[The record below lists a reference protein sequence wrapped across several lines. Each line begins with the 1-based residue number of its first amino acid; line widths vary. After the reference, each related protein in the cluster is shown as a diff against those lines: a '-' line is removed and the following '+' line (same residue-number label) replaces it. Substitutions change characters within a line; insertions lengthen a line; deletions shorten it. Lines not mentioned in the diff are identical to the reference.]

1 MFSTARMALFAALLA
16 GVAGPV
22 FAADFVEPPV
32 VEQAPPPV
40 AYQEPADFGGWY
52 IRGDIDYHWSEFGG
66 GDYTTYSGTAPQ
78 NPGSFASG
86 SLKGAFSAG
95 AGVGYQVN
103 RYFRTDLTFDWMGK
117 SDFRG
122 STNGFC
128 TGGTVA
134 CTSTDTSSYSA
145 MLLLA
150 NAYVDIGTWHGVT
163 PYVGAGIGGAW
174 VKWDTLH
181 NTDSRWCFRTHGR
194 QGLAL
199 CLRPHGRRLLL
210 PDRPGQARCRLS
222 LQPHQWRQDVRI
234 RFGQQCRPGLRS
246 TASTCT
252 KCAAVCA
259 TSSAGPTALLRRSPM
274 CRSRSRSTPSNRFD
288 FRPSPTARPCRAVFV
303 CAASVRVR
311 PFPNQ
316 DQRSKTG
323 SLSAADL
330 QWGKCSS
337 QNPAEINS
345 LTLCYP

>member
-1 MFSTARMALFAALLA
+1 MFNTARMALFAALLA

-181 NTDSRWCFRTHGR
+181 NTDLDGSFEHTGGKGWRFAYALMAGASYCLTDQVKLDVGYRYSHINGGKMFEYASDSNVGPGYDHGINV
-194 QGLAL
+194 
-199 CLRPHGRRLLL
+199 HE
-210 PDRPGQARCRLS
+210 
-222 LQPHQWRQDVRI
+222 VR
-234 RFGQQCRPGLRS
+234 GGLRYQFGRS
-246 TASTCT
+246 DCAPPPEPYVPEPVYT
-252 KCAAVCA
+252 K
-259 TSSAGPTALLRRSPM
+259 
-274 CRSRSRSTPSNRFD
+274 
-288 FRPSPTARPCRAVFV
+288 
-303 CAASVRVR
+303 
-311 PFPNQ
+311 
-316 DQRSKTG
+316 
-323 SLSAADL
+323 
-330 QWGKCSS
+330 
-337 QNPAEINS
+337 
-345 LTLCYP
+345 